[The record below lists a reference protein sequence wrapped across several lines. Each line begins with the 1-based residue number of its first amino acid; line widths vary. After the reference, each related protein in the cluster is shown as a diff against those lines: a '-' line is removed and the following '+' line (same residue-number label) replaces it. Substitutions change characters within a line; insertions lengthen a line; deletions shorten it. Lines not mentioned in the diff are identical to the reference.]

1 VTAYTSAEATAV
13 LVQLLIVA
21 LIVRRSYAM
30 SKGVPYSTARLVIL
44 PMLILFLWGLSE
56 LESLLLTPW
65 ALPYLIVL
73 DVAIFVTTFVAFAR
87 VAERITQARQE
98 PTGVWSYQ
106 IGFSIAA
113 IFLGAFVLRLVL
125 AIVLFPSSLAFG
137 SPPGGYAPE
146 GQQLVLATVDG
157 LFSVSAGL
165 LVGRSLGAFRKVRA
179 ARSGSATVPS
189 S

>member
-1 VTAYTSAEATAV
+1 
-13 LVQLLIVA
+13 
-21 LIVRRSYAM
+21 
-30 SKGVPYSTARLVIL
+30 
-44 PMLILFLWGLSE
+44 LSE

-73 DVAIFVTTFVAFAR
+73 DVAILVATFVAFAR
-87 VAERITQARQE
+87 VAERTTQARQE
-98 PTGVWSYQ
+98 PSGVWSYQ

-137 SPPGGYAPE
+137 SPPGGYATE

-157 LFSVSAGL
+157 LFSAITGP
-165 LVGRSLGAFRKVRA
+165 LVGRPRCLSKSPGGTKWVGYGPKFLNRA
-179 ARSGSATVPS
+179 PGQQSNQSTISGHR
-189 S
+189 